1 MLIFIKCLLAV
12 FATRGYDLGSV
23 DRVRAFGIA
32 QGASREHA
40 QEPASAGHSW
50 SGIIRIFR
58 LVAVVSFLEQLAGDL
73 NNEHINPTTAANRIV
88 EVVQTYGLR
97 EVEPAEPLTR
107 ITENDVGVVCW
118 LAALP
123 KEQP

>member
-32 QGASREHA
+32 QGVSREHA

-58 LVAVVSFLEQLAGDL
+58 LVAVVSFLEQLAASNCCIKRVCKGCG
-73 NNEHINPTTAANRIV
+73 INLKL
-88 EVVQTYGLR
+88 G
-97 EVEPAEPLTR
+97 
-107 ITENDVGVVCW
+107 
-118 LAALP
+118 
-123 KEQP
+123 